1 MVSHSET
8 GCRQIGASF
17 ATFCARGSYRLPPMM
32 DPMFDIPKDRKRLN
46 VGKLCVL
53 LGMTVLLYILVA
65 QQFSQAAQVLVPS
78 VAR

>member
-1 MVSHSET
+1 
-8 GCRQIGASF
+8 
-17 ATFCARGSYRLPPMM
+17 MM

-65 QQFSQAAQVLVPS
+65 QQFNQAAQVLVPS

>member
-1 MVSHSET
+1 
-8 GCRQIGASF
+8 
-17 ATFCARGSYRLPPMM
+17 
-32 DPMFDIPKDRKRLN
+32 MFDIPKDRKRLN